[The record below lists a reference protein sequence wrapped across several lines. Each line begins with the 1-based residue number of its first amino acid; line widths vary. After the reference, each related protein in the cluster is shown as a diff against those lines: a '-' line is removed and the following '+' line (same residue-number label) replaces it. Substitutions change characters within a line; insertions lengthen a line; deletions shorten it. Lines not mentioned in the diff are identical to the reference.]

1 MSTLPWSA
9 DSWRRKPIVQAISYP
24 KETLPK
30 LEDVKAKLKVLPGL
44 VTPQEILKLK
54 ERLRLVGRGEA
65 FLLQGGD
72 CAELFEYCNHE
83 HISARVKL
91 LLMMSLIIIWGAR
104 IPVVRVGRIA
114 GQFAK
119 PRSQPT
125 EIIDGKEYPSFR
137 GDIVNGYS
145 LSERT
150 PDPERLLLA
159 YFHSSAIIN
168 HIRGLL
174 GSGLANLQQPS
185 AWSFAHVRS
194 PSLQAKFQDIV
205 ERLEDSLDFM
215 RTIGANAQSEG
226 TLGILDTVEIWTSHE
241 ALLLEYEE
249 ALTRTIQPVRSVRAR
264 KISSM
269 AGCGSSSKEAIPPK
283 PTTSSSTS
291 PSEDQD
297 TCEQTHSPS
306 YDLSAHL
313 LWVGERTR
321 QLDHAHL
328 EFLRGIS
335 NPIGVKLGPKTTPE
349 ELIGILDILNPN
361 HEEGKIL
368 LICRFGADHVDRCLP
383 ACIKAVRESKHER
396 SIFCCDPM
404 HGNTK
409 TAEGLP
415 GVKTRYLSDVVTEL
429 SKSIQIHAENGSR
442 LGGVHLEMTGE
453 LDSDGYS
460 VTECLGGS
468 MNLQA
473 EHLRLNYQTHCDPR
487 LNYEQSLDIAF
498 LIASQ
503 FQGLRDNGLSKQES
517 ILPELRL

>member
-1 MSTLPWSA
+1 MDPSTPWSV
-9 DSWRRKPIVQAISYP
+9 DSWRRRPIAQAISYP
-24 KETLPK
+24 QETLPK
-30 LEDVKAKLKVLPGL
+30 LEDVKAKLKQLPGL
-44 VTPQEILKLK
+44 VTPHEIQKLK
-54 ERLRLVGRGEA
+54 ERLKLVGRGEA
-65 FLLQGGD
+65 FLLHGGD

-104 IPVVRVGRIA
+104 IPVVRLGRIA

-125 EIIDGKEYPSFR
+125 EMIDGKEYPSFR

-150 PDPERLLLA
+150 PDPERLLSA

-174 GSGLANLQQPS
+174 QSGLANLHKPS
-185 AWSFAHVRS
+185 SWSFAHVRS

-215 RTIGANAQSEG
+215 KTIGANAQSEG

-249 ALTRTIQPVRSVRAR
+249 ALTRKIEPGRSARAR
-264 KISSM
+264 RISFRP
-269 AGCGSSSKEAIPPK
+269 GSGPFTKKETVPPK
-283 PTTSSSTS
+283 STASTS
-291 PSEDQD
+291 QDPNTCCESE
-297 TCEQTHSPS
+297 SAS

-335 NPIGVKLGPKTTPE
+335 NPIGVKLGPKMTPE
-349 ELIGILDILNPN
+349 ELLGILDTLNPTY
-361 HEEGKIL
+361 EEGKIL

-383 ACIKAVRESKHER
+383 PCIKAVQQSKHR
-396 SIFCCDPM
+396 FSIFCCDPM

-409 TAEGLP
+409 TAEGLS
-415 GVKTRYLSDVVTEL
+415 GIKTRYLSDVVTEV

-442 LGGVHLEMTGE
+442 LSGVHLEMTGE
-453 LDSDGYS
+453 LDEDGYS

-468 MNLQA
+468 MDLKT
-473 EHLRLNYQTHCDPR
+473 EHLSLNYQTHCDPR

-498 LIASQ
+498 LIANQ
-503 FQGLRDNGLSKQES
+503 FQGLRNNPITKQES
-517 ILPELRL
+517 ILPELK

>member
-1 MSTLPWSA
+1 MDPPAQPWSI
-9 DSWRRKPIVQAISYP
+9 DSWRQKPIAQAITYP
-24 KETLPK
+24 PETLPK
-30 LEDVKAKLKVLPGL
+30 LENVKAKLKQLPGL
-44 VTPQEILKLK
+44 VTPHEIIKLK
-54 ERLRLVGRGEA
+54 ERLKLVARGEA
-65 FLLQGGD
+65 FLLHGGD

-125 EIIDGKEYPSFR
+125 ETIDGKEYPSFR

-145 LSERT
+145 LAERT
-150 PDPERLLLA
+150 PDPERLLSA

-174 GSGLANLQQPS
+174 ASGLANLQQPS

-249 ALTRTIQPVRSVRAR
+249 ALTRTVQPARSVRAR

-269 AGCGSSSKEAIPPK
+269 AAGSAPSIKETAAPQSTAPSSKNPN
-283 PTTSSSTS
+283 SSHES
-291 PSEDQD
+291 
-297 TCEQTHSPS
+297 HSPS

-313 LWVGERTR
+313 VWVGERTR

-328 EFLRGIS
+328 EFLRGIA
-335 NPIGVKLGPKTTPE
+335 NPVGVKLGPKTTPE
-349 ELIGILDILNPN
+349 ELIGILDILNPSY
-361 HEEGKIL
+361 EEGKIL
-368 LICRFGADHVDRCLP
+368 LICRFGANHVERCLP
-383 ACIKAVRESKHER
+383 ACIKAVQNSKHHS

-409 TAEGLP
+409 TAEGVS
-415 GVKTRYLSDVVTEL
+415 GIKTRYLSDVVTEL

-442 LGGVHLEMTGE
+442 LSGVHLEMTGE
-453 LDSDGYS
+453 LDEEGYS

-468 MNLQA
+468 MNLQTQ
-473 EHLRLNYQTHCDPR
+473 HLSLNYQTHCDPR

-498 LIASQ
+498 LIANQ
-503 FQGLRDNGLSKQES
+503 FQGLRDNPIIKQES
-517 ILPELRL
+517 ILPDLN

>member
-1 MSTLPWSA
+1 MDPTSMSMKPSPPWSA

-24 KETLPK
+24 PETLPK

-44 VTPQEILKLK
+44 VTPHEVWGFSFEKK
-54 ERLRLVGRGEA
+54 A
-65 FLLQGGD
+65 FLLHGGD

-137 GDIVNGYS
+137 GDIVNGYA

-249 ALTRTIQPVRSVRAR
+249 SLTRTIQPVRSVRAR
-264 KISSM
+264 KIDSM
-269 AGCGSSSKEAIPPK
+269 AGFGTSSKVAIPLK
-283 PTTSSSTS
+283 PTTS

-297 TCEQTHSPS
+297 TCQQTQSPS

-313 LWVGERTR
+313 LW
-321 QLDHAHL
+321 
-328 EFLRGIS
+328 FLRGIS

-349 ELIGILDILNPN
+349 DLIGILDILNPS

-383 ACIKAVRESKHER
+383 ACIKAVRESKHKG

-415 GVKTRYLSDVVTEL
+415 GVKTRYLSDMVTEI
-429 SKSIQIHAENGSR
+429 SKSIQIHADNGSR

-473 EHLRLNYQTHCDPR
+473 EHLRLNYQVRLGFHTHCDPR

-498 LIASQ
+498 LIANQ
-503 FQGLRDNGLSKQES
+503 FQGLRENPISKQES
-517 ILPELRL
+517 ILPELKSFT

>member
-1 MSTLPWSA
+1 MNPPWSV
-9 DSWRRKPIVQAISYP
+9 DSWRLKPITQDITYP
-24 KETLPK
+24 SETLPK
-30 LEDVKAKLKVLPGL
+30 LEHVKTKLKNLPGL
-44 VTPQEILKLK
+44 VTPQEIMRLK
-54 ERLRLVGRGEA
+54 ERLKLVGRGES
-65 FLLQGGD
+65 FLLHGGD

-125 EIIDGKEYPSFR
+125 EVIDGKEYHSFR
-137 GDIVNGYS
+137 GDIVNGYG
-145 LSERT
+145 LDERT

-174 GSGLANLQQPS
+174 GSGLADLQRPS

-205 ERLEDSLDFM
+205 SRLEDSLDFM
-215 RTIGANAQSEG
+215 RTIGAANQSS

-249 ALTRTIQPVRSVRAR
+249 ALTRTIQPERSARAR
-264 KISSM
+264 KISSVTS
-269 AGCGSSSKEAIPPK
+269 GVEIPKKETIPSEGSSSRQD
-283 PTTSSSTS
+283 
-291 PSEDQD
+291 PSQD
-297 TCEQTHSPS
+297 SGAPS

-313 LWVGERTR
+313 VWVGERTR
-321 QLDHAHL
+321 QIDHAHL

-349 ELIGILDILNPN
+349 DLLSILDILNPN
-361 HEEGKIL
+361 YEEGKIL
-368 LICRFGADHVDRCLP
+368 LICRFGAEHVDRCLP
-383 ACIKAVRESKHER
+383 PCINAVLNSKHHR

-409 TAEGLP
+409 TAEGLN
-415 GVKTRYLSDVVTEL
+415 GIKTRYLGDVISEL
-429 SKSIQIHAENGSR
+429 TKSITIHAENHSR

-453 LDSDGYS
+453 LDPDGYS

-468 MNLQA
+468 MNLKT
-473 EHLRLNYQTHCDPR
+473 EHLSLNYQTHCDPR

-498 LIASQ
+498 LIANQ
-503 FQGLRDNGLSKQES
+503 FHALRNDSIIKPDS
-517 ILPELRL
+517 ILPELT